1 MNSMYVVQKENAG
14 MEVMMEIEVD
24 REWDTVLMLKNTAQ
38 EKYVD
43 KGVFIMK
50 KVMIFT
56 IVFIIFLSI
65 SNAFSEPV
73 DSTKVYITLEE
84 TKELIPDIYVI
95 SISINVNSV
104 QEAETIKILGIVDKS
119 IKNLHLNYKGGKY
132 NVYRNCWWEKGEEK
146 CSGYKGNVYY
156 YFELEKPEQ
165 QNKILETLTEL
176 QEKYQDKVSLTISN
190 PTWTVSKKNL
200 KIAEEELKLEIIDTA
215 QSFSKKISE
224 KIGKICHIT
233 EINYDVRRPPIWYPF
248 RDEDI
253 MLKSATRES
262 KISLEAPTPVK
273 EEKTISVKTSIT
285 LICN

>member
-132 NVYRNCWWEKGEEK
+132 NVYRNCWWEKGKEK

>member
-1 MNSMYVVQKENAG
+1 
-14 MEVMMEIEVD
+14 
-24 REWDTVLMLKNTAQ
+24 MLKNTAQ

-56 IVFIIFLSI
+56 ILFIIFLSI

-95 SISINVNSV
+95 SISVNVNSI
-104 QEAETIKILGIVDKS
+104 QEAETIKILGNVDKS

-132 NVYRNCWWEKGEEK
+132 NVYRNCWWEKGKEK

-156 YFELEKPEQ
+156 HFELEKPEQ
-165 QNKILETLTEL
+165 QNKILETLTDL

-200 KIAEEELKLEIIDTA
+200 KMAEEELKLEIIDTA

-224 KIGKICHIT
+224 KIGKICRIT

>member
-56 IVFIIFLSI
+56 ILFIIFLSI

-95 SISINVNSV
+95 SISVNVNSI
-104 QEAETIKILGIVDKS
+104 QEAETIKILGNVDKS

-132 NVYRNCWWEKGEEK
+132 NVYRNCWWEKGKEK

-165 QNKILETLTEL
+165 QNKILETLTDL

-200 KIAEEELKLEIIDTA
+200 KMAEEELKLEIIDTA

-224 KIGKICHIT
+224 KIGKICRIT

-253 MLKSATRES
+253 MLKSTTRES

>member
-56 IVFIIFLSI
+56 ILFIIFLSI

-95 SISINVNSV
+95 SISVNVNSI
-104 QEAETIKILGIVDKS
+104 QEAETIKILGNVDKS

-132 NVYRNCWWEKGEEK
+132 NVYRNCWWEKGKEK

-165 QNKILETLTEL
+165 QNKILETLTDL

-200 KIAEEELKLEIIDTA
+200 KMAEEELKLEIIATA

-224 KIGKICHIT
+224 KIGKICRIT

>member
-1 MNSMYVVQKENAG
+1 MYVVQKENAG

-95 SISINVNSV
+95 SISVNVNSI
-104 QEAETIKILGIVDKS
+104 QEAETIKILGNVDKS

-132 NVYRNCWWEKGEEK
+132 NVYRNCWWEKGKEK

-165 QNKILETLTEL
+165 QNKILETLTDL

-200 KIAEEELKLEIIDTA
+200 KMAEEELKLEIIATA

-224 KIGKICHIT
+224 KIGKICRIT

-253 MLKSATRES
+253 ILKSATRES

>member
-73 DSTKVYITLEE
+73 YSTKVYITLEE

-95 SISINVNSV
+95 SISVNVNSI
-104 QEAETIKILGIVDKS
+104 QEAETIKILGNVDKS

-132 NVYRNCWWEKGEEK
+132 NVYRNCWWEKGKEK

-165 QNKILETLTEL
+165 QNKILETLTDL

-190 PTWTVSKKNL
+190 PIWTVSKKNL
-200 KIAEEELKLEIIDTA
+200 KMAEEELKLEIIDTA

-224 KIGKICHIT
+224 KIGKICRIT

>member
-38 EKYVD
+38 KKYVD

-56 IVFIIFLSI
+56 ILFIIFLSI

-73 DSTKVYITLEE
+73 HSTKVYITLEE

-95 SISINVNSV
+95 SISVNVNSI
-104 QEAETIKILGIVDKS
+104 QEAETIKILGNVDKS

-132 NVYRNCWWEKGEEK
+132 NVYRNCWWEKGKEK

-165 QNKILETLTEL
+165 QNKILETLTDL

-200 KIAEEELKLEIIDTA
+200 KMAEEELKLVILDTA

-224 KIGKICHIT
+224 KIGKICRIT

>member
-1 MNSMYVVQKENAG
+1 
-14 MEVMMEIEVD
+14 
-24 REWDTVLMLKNTAQ
+24 MLKNTAQ

-132 NVYRNCWWEKGEEK
+132 NVYRNCWWEKGKEK

>member
-1 MNSMYVVQKENAG
+1 

-95 SISINVNSV
+95 SISVNVNSI
-104 QEAETIKILGIVDKS
+104 QEAETIKILGNVDKS

-132 NVYRNCWWEKGEEK
+132 NVYRNCWWEKGKEK

-165 QNKILETLTEL
+165 QNKILETLTDL

-200 KIAEEELKLEIIDTA
+200 KMAEEELKLEIIDTA

-224 KIGKICHIT
+224 KIGKICRIT

>member
-95 SISINVNSV
+95 SISVNVNSI
-104 QEAETIKILGIVDKS
+104 QEAETIKILGNVDKS

-132 NVYRNCWWEKGEEK
+132 NVYRNCWWEKGKEK

-165 QNKILETLTEL
+165 QNKILETLTDL

-200 KIAEEELKLEIIDTA
+200 KMAEEELKLEIIDTA

-224 KIGKICHIT
+224 KIGKICRIT

>member
-1 MNSMYVVQKENAG
+1 
-14 MEVMMEIEVD
+14 
-24 REWDTVLMLKNTAQ
+24 LK
-38 EKYVD
+38 KPR
-43 KGVFIMK
+43 
-50 KVMIFT
+50 
-56 IVFIIFLSI
+56 S
-65 SNAFSEPV
+65 SS
-73 DSTKVYITLEE
+73 
-84 TKELIPDIYVI
+84 DIYVI
-95 SISINVNSV
+95 SISVNVNSI
-104 QEAETIKILGIVDKS
+104 QEAETIKILGNVDKS

-132 NVYRNCWWEKGEEK
+132 NVYRNCWWEKGKEK

-165 QNKILETLTEL
+165 QNKILETLTDL

-200 KIAEEELKLEIIDTA
+200 KMAEEELKLEIIDTA

-224 KIGKICHIT
+224 KIGKICRIT

>member
-95 SISINVNSV
+95 SISVNVNSI
-104 QEAETIKILGIVDKS
+104 QEAETIKILGNVDKS

-132 NVYRNCWWEKGEEK
+132 NVYRNCWWEKGKEK

-165 QNKILETLTEL
+165 QNKILETLTDL

-200 KIAEEELKLEIIDTA
+200 KMAEEELKLEIIATA

-224 KIGKICHIT
+224 KIGKICRIT

>member
-56 IVFIIFLSI
+56 ILFIIFLSI

-95 SISINVNSV
+95 SISVNVNSI
-104 QEAETIKILGIVDKS
+104 QEAETIKILGNVDKS

-132 NVYRNCWWEKGEEK
+132 NVYRNCWWEKGKEK

-165 QNKILETLTEL
+165 QNKILETLTDL

-200 KIAEEELKLEIIDTA
+200 KMAEEELKLEIIDTA

-224 KIGKICHIT
+224 KIGKICRIT